1 MFVKPYAKGQ
11 RPYDLRMIESIA
23 STLGSGNKLT
33 HKGCVYHVKVNP
45 DKDVWDVTC
54 LGTEC
59 IDSPYKDKYYRGM
72 ENLPAD
78 LKEKLMVLNILDPQQ
93 PEVEGVGLRISDKSF
108 WVYM

>member
-11 RPYDLRMIESIA
+11 RPYDLRMVESIA

-72 ENLPAD
+72 ENLPVGFPYHD
-78 LKEKLMVLNILDPQQ
+78 SIYLYMVSQYILYLDMLHPTHLYQ
-93 PEVEGVGLRISDKSF
+93 GLP
-108 WVYM
+108 